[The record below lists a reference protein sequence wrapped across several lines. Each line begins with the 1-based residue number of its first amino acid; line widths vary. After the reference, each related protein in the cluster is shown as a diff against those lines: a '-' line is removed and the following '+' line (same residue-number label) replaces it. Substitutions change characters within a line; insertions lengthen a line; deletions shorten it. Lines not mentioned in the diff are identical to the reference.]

1 MNYYLTL
8 DYFTYRVKRDSALIY
23 DKMKTYWVK
32 MFNIDKTDTG
42 YTLVNIKDREIK
54 QRYVSYDELWE
65 L

>member
-23 DKMKTYWVK
+23 DKMKTYWAK